1 MKILQSSISDKE
13 IHEMIELIEDVYTD
27 VEIKN
32 AKYKRKRRLLAL
44 LIIMGFALLA
54 YWM

>member
-1 MKILQSSISDKE
+1 MSEKNENIDKE
-13 IHEMIELIEDVYTD
+13 EMKKIIEHKL
-27 VEIKN
+27 KN